1 MSKPIFTRM
10 SLPLELPDPVDTGLA
25 AEGPACD
32 LVSNFRAILDTIADG
47 VIVIDE
53 AGTVQWFNPAA
64 ERLFGYRREECLGRN
79 VKFLMPEPDRG
90 HHDGYLA
97 NYLSTG
103 IKRIIGVGRE
113 VQGCRKDGSLFPM
126 YLSIG
131 EQQQGGQR
139 RFVGI
144 VHDLTQRK
152 QAEERRRQDQEALR
166 ESEARFSQVAEMV
179 GEWLWE
185 QDAEGRYVY
194 CSSAVAGILGYAPE
208 DVVGRSYLELLTDED
223 RRRKSAEQ
231 SSFGR
236 PAHPFC
242 RLVNHYRHRDGHEVY
257 TESTGTPLFDE
268 AGRLVRW
275 RGVDLDITA
284 RKEAEDALR
293 LRDRAIETANVGV
306 VIADARRPGY
316 PNIYVNPALARL
328 TGYTREELL
337 GQGLRTLQGPGAD
350 EDARE
355 AMEYAL
361 KEGTACEVVLR
372 SRRKDGT
379 PFWNELLLSPVRE
392 ESGAVT
398 HFIGIHSDV
407 TERRH
412 AEAER
417 HELEIA
423 KQIQNSLLPKAPLR
437 LPGVEMAGICV
448 PASHVGGDYFDFFP
462 HDGNVDVVI
471 ADVSGHS
478 VGAALIMTEMRSTL
492 RAELRRPHAAGGPPP
507 GPAELLAALNEVLYG
522 DLSGAELFI
531 SMFYMRYELASRR
544 LSYAN
549 AGHNRPLLR
558 RQGAL
563 ACAQLDAEGLI
574 IGVQRQVRFEERSMV
589 MEPGDNLFL
598 YTDGA
603 VEAQD
608 VRGEFY
614 GLTRLCQRVGV
625 HRGLASEAMLQ
636 AVLGDLRAFCGRGG
650 FQDDVSMVA
659 VRIA

>member
-1 MSKPIFTRM
+1 MTN
-10 SLPLELPDPVDTGLA
+10 PLELHGPADSGLV
-25 AEGPACD
+25 AEGLACD

-90 HHDGYLA
+90 HHDAYLA
-97 NYLSTG
+97 NYLGTG
-103 IKRIIGVGRE
+103 IKRIIGIGRE

-131 EQQQGGQR
+131 EQRQGEQR

-152 QAEERRRQDQEALR
+152 QAEERRRLDQEALR

-194 CSSAVAGILGYAPE
+194 CSSAVVGILGYSPE
-208 DVVGRSYLELLTDED
+208 DVVGRSYLELLTEED
-223 RRRKSAEQ
+223 RRRRSGEPAAT
-231 SSFGR
+231 GR

-268 AGRLVRW
+268 SGRLVRW

-337 GQGLRTLQGPGAD
+337 GQGLRTLQGAGAD

-355 AMEYAL
+355 AMEHAL
-361 KEGTACEVVLR
+361 QEGTACEVVLR

-392 ESGAVT
+392 ESGVVT

-492 RAELRRPHAAGGPPP
+492 RAELRRTHTGRPPP

-589 MEPGDNLFL
+589 MEPGDSLFL
-598 YTDGA
+598 YTDGV

-608 VRGEFY
+608 VRGEFF

-625 HRGLASEAMLQ
+625 HRSLASEAMLQ
-636 AVLGDLRAFCGRGG
+636 AVLEDLRGFCGKGG

-659 VRIA
+659 VRMV